1 MLLLALFV
9 PSVAHAQGRSPTSQ
23 GSAVAQDVAVG
34 RTYLAQPLSNAIFVL
49 ASGSMELLS
58 VLRVPASPTGLV
70 VDTRRHLLY
79 VSADKAGV
87 ISVYDDRTYRLARR
101 YGVGGH
107 PAGLALARQ
116 GQQLL
121 MTDDSD
127 GSLRALTLSGSYQ
140 LPSQLFVLSSST
152 MPLALLAPRSA
163 WSGEEAMTW
172 GQGFTPGERV
182 ALSWGVQPVGGDVA
196 NAVGIVMVRFRV
208 PRGATLGDHLV
219 ILQGARSSKSESGL
233 LRVVPAPP
241 ASRPPMRYKRGDTRS
256 AASLLQAVLA
266 PSVTIPLSLPG
277 SHTTRRASRAR
288 ALHTKSVARVT
299 AGGLRVPLA
308 LLSVVLLPLALAL
321 HRIGRGRRRAKGRA
335 TAKAGK
341 GPPAGGKGGAPRAAR
356 PSPPLQKA
364 S

>member
-152 MPLALLAPRSA
+152 MPLALLA
-163 WSGEEAMTW
+163 
-172 GQGFTPGERV
+172 
-182 ALSWGVQPVGGDVA
+182 
-196 NAVGIVMVRFRV
+196 
-208 PRGATLGDHLV
+208 H
-219 ILQGARSSKSESGL
+219 
-233 LRVVPAPP
+233 
-241 ASRPPMRYKRGDTRS
+241 
-256 AASLLQAVLA
+256 
-266 PSVTIPLSLPG
+266 
-277 SHTTRRASRAR
+277 
-288 ALHTKSVARVT
+288 
-299 AGGLRVPLA
+299 
-308 LLSVVLLPLALAL
+308 
-321 HRIGRGRRRAKGRA
+321 GRRGLVRR
-335 TAKAGK
+335 
-341 GPPAGGKGGAPRAAR
+341 R
-356 PSPPLQKA
+356 
-364 S
+364 

>member
-1 MLLLALFV
+1 
-9 PSVAHAQGRSPTSQ
+9 
-23 GSAVAQDVAVG
+23 VAQDVAVG

-70 VDTRRHLLY
+70 VDTRHHLLY

-87 ISVYDDRTYRLARR
+87 ISVYDDRTYRLTRR
-101 YGVGGH
+101 YGVGGD

-121 MTDDSD
+121 MTDDID

-140 LPSQLFVLSSST
+140 PPSQLFVLSSST

-208 PRGATLGDHLV
+208 PRGTTLGDHLV
-219 ILQGARSSKSESGL
+219 ILQGARSGKSESGL

-241 ASRPPMRYKRGDTRS
+241 APRPRPLRHKRGAARS
-256 AASLLQAVLA
+256 VASLLQAVLA
-266 PSVTIPLSLPG
+266 PSVTIPLSLPA
-277 SHTTRRASRAR
+277 SHTARRASRTR
-288 ALHTKSVARVT
+288 ALHTKSVARVA

-308 LLSVVLLPLALAL
+308 LLPLVLLPLALAL
-321 HRIGRGRRRAKGRA
+321 RRIGRGRRRAKGRA
-335 TAKAGK
+335 TAKAGT
-341 GPPAGGKGGAPRAAR
+341 GPPVGGKGGATR
-356 PSPPLQKA
+356 PSPPLKKA